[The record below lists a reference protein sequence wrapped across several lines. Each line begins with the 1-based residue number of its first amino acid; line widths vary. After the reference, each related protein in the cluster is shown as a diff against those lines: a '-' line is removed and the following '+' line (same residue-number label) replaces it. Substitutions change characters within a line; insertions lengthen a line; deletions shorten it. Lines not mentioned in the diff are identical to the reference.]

1 MGDANRANPA
11 RAPLLSGAR
20 VHIRHPVDADRA
32 EIAALRRAS
41 REWLARWDPLPPG
54 GVELDK
60 DAQADRIVSSADTQT
75 NQRHLVCEV
84 ESGRIVGVVS
94 LNQICR
100 GPFDNAIMG
109 YWRGEG
115 FGGRGLMTE
124 GVRLVLKR
132 AFEGLGLHRVEA
144 NLMPRNAAS
153 RALAVRCGFRY
164 EGYSPNYLQIAGRW
178 EGHERYAMTRE
189 DWRQVRE
196 AEESVRRP

>member
-1 MGDANRANPA
+1 MGDANRVNPA

-20 VHIRHPVDADRA
+20 VFVRHPVDADRA

-41 REWLARWDPLPPG
+41 REWLVKWDPLPPG
-54 GVELDK
+54 SVAIDE
-60 DAQADRIVSSADTQT
+60 DAQAERIVSSADTQT

-115 FGGRGLMTE
+115 FGGRGLMAE
-124 GVRLVLKR
+124 GVRLVLER
-132 AFEGLGLHRVEA
+132 AFGGLGLHRVEA
-144 NLMPRNAAS
+144 NLMPRNGAS

-164 EGYSPNYLQIAGRW
+164 EGYSPNYLQIAGHW
-178 EGHERYAMTRE
+178 EGHERYAMTLE

-196 AEESVRRP
+196 VRESVRRP